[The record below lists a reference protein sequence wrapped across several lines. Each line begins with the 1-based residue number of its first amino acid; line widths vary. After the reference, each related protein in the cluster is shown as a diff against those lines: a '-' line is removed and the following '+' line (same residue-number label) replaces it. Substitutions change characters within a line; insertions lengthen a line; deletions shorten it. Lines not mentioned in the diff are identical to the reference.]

1 MKYLLTIVML
11 SCLHVAVAQTK
22 DEAAV
27 GRAVESLRKAMI
39 AADKAELSRLT
50 AEKLSYGH
58 SSGKVEDKATFI
70 QSLVSGQS
78 DFVTIDLTDQTIAVT
93 GGTAIVR
100 HTLSAKSNDGG
111 KPGTVHLH
119 IMLAWSKEGGQW
131 KLVGRQ
137 AVKIPLQ

>member
-11 SCLHVAVAQTK
+11 SCLHIAAAQTK
-22 DEAAV
+22 DETAV
-27 GRAVESLRKAMI
+27 ARAVESLRKAMI
-39 AADKAELSRLT
+39 DADKAELGRLT

-58 SSGKVEDKATFI
+58 SSGKVENKAAFI

-78 DFVTIDLTDQTIAVT
+78 DFVTIDLTNQTIAIT
-93 GGTAIVR
+93 GETAIVR
-100 HTLSAKSNDGG
+100 HTLNAKSNDGG

-119 IMLAWSKEGGQW
+119 IMLAWNRQGGQW

-137 AVKIPLQ
+137 AVKVPQQ